1 MEKNNNKMFS
11 SGALQQK
18 PSNFLQQRSSNTE
31 QEMLANNT
39 QRKSVNKFEAK
50 DQVKQTSRS
59 PYRPKLVQH
68 LIDSSD

>member
-1 MEKNNNKMFS
+1 MEKNNKMFS
-11 SGALQQK
+11 NGALQQK
-18 PSNFLQQRSSNTE
+18 PSNLLQQRSSNIE
-31 QEMLANNT
+31 QEMSANNT
-39 QRKSVNKFEAK
+39 QRKSLNKFETK

>member
-1 MEKNNNKMFS
+1 MFS
-11 SGALQQK
+11 SRALQQK
-18 PSNFLQQRSSNTE
+18 PSNFLQQRPSNIE
-31 QEMLANNT
+31 QEKPANNT
-39 QRKSVNKFEAK
+39 QRKSVNKFEVK